1 MKKLIGLFVA
11 AMMLFSVMTA
21 NAKVTYE
28 EKDGKWTCIIT
39 YKNDNMAAVNC
50 IGTMTGNWKVPG
62 EPMVKNAQ
70 GEWEYRFV
78 MERAKE
84 FYKFYDPA
92 LEGDI
97 AYFEDPEMPESVAN
111 PFGSK
116 NGVVRR
122 PKAGGAGAAAAAE
135 AEEEYPKLNFGM
147 WSRNTY
153 NMWFGSNLSQRV
165 KYNDDGTVNT
175 GNIAVKTSEVV
186 ITNEQARDKDGKLI
200 FEADGT
206 TPVFISKRIS
216 KDEPATG
223 LAIEDTNLAHR
234 WEGENGTTK
243 GNATRVWL
251 DKTRLRSS
259 STFKVHGMVFK
270 HMQLDA
276 EINFNFIVETNY
288 SNYWKA
294 KDEHSRVDAQNEIQ
308 RDAASQ
314 YMGLLFGPF
323 AKDGA
328 WGRWVGEYTSTW
340 DSTMAGD
347 NNVIW
352 IDQIVISFPF
362 DDFEAKLGIMGNNGA
377 KSKDP
382 MGMLSGARTGWK
394 EEITSNIEFYIHPKK
409 VKNLN
414 ILVGLAHSWRDMAI
428 EKGGG
433 EVWLGANANPTRFQ
447 YNDHKYMAYLNADYK
462 VGNVAE
468 FGAVVYWTSWSP
480 SALDMFMNGEL
491 TVAPWLRLTPVKGLT
506 IEAEFATNASTIYMN
521 NGLGI
526 EEDDNTYDYLKY
538 RTKKEAW
545 DFFANS
551 AMLANVSYVMP
562 GFFNVGASVK
572 AAGTLFKGTLGAQDG
587 QFSGWDDSSRRV
599 NGITN
604 YSAGVNTYYDN
615 DMGSAILTSVDFSIN
630 PLKNKLLKVGTKE
643 EIVVGKLDSPFMK
656 DDGVYSKVYEETYKK
671 EEGEWVWELETTDG
685 YQANKRQIDF
695 LSSPFIGTQWKNL
708 SANLGVTFSYT
719 NYQDESLVIDH
730 KKDSYESLSYFTF
743 NTVWLDF
750 AYSNISKVLKS
761 VEFLYQMELSYYNGY
776 YGDMSKE
783 TWDVVKMSGLQAS
796 GMYNQ
801 MRATFYFD
809 KDISLGVGFI
819 LRNFYGDQKVNA
831 YNQLGVATLEKLS
844 DDSCAELGVG
854 ANAKEAVE
862 NYWKNRTDYWNVG
875 WALQFKWKLPLENLQ
890 FPTFFVN
897 LGLGWDPF
905 DDDGSTTCNWYTGN
919 DSAGNSSWKKNQKT
933 WTEESSVFTVGLQWD
948 F

>member
-153 NMWFGSNLSQRV
+153 NMWFGSNLSRKV
-165 KYNDDGTVNT
+165 AYKDDGTVKT
-175 GNIAVKTSEVV
+175 EGEVFVLGGNQEKVEGDNLNMAVVD
-186 ITNEQARDKDGKLI
+186 Q
-200 FEADGT
+200 
-206 TPVFISKRIS
+206 
-216 KDEPATG
+216 
-223 LAIEDTNLAHR
+223 NLSHR
-234 WEGENGTTK
+234 WEGENGTTA

-251 DKTRLRSS
+251 DKTRFRSS

-276 EINFNFIVETNY
+276 EINFNFNVETNY
-288 SNYWKA
+288 SSYWKA
-294 KDEHSRVDAQNEIQ
+294 SDKTARVDAMNEIQ

-323 AKDGA
+323 AKNGA
-328 WGRWVGEYTSTW
+328 WGRYVGEYTSTW
-340 DSTMAGD
+340 DSSLNSD

-394 EEITSNIEFYIHPKK
+394 EEIASNIEFYIHPKK
-409 VKNLN
+409 VKGLN
-414 ILVGLAHSWRDMAI
+414 ILVGLAHSWRDMAD

-433 EVWLGANANPTRFQ
+433 EVWLSGATNPGRMLT
-447 YNDHKYMAYLNADYK
+447 NDHKYMAYLNADYK

-468 FGAVVYWTSWSP
+468 FGAVAYWASWSP

-491 TVAPWLRLTPVKGLT
+491 TVAPWVRVTPIKGLT
-506 IEAEFATNASTIYMN
+506 IEAEVATNASTIYMN
-521 NGLGI
+521 DL
-526 EEDDNTYDYLKY
+526 EEDDNVLDYAKY
-538 RTKKEAW
+538 RTKKNEW
-545 DFFANS
+545 DIFANS
-551 AMLANVSYVMP
+551 AVLANVTYVMP
-562 GFFNVGASVK
+562 SFFNVGVSLK
-572 AAGTLFKGTLGAQDG
+572 AAGTMFKGLLGAQDG

-599 NGITN
+599 NGTEN
-604 YSAGVNTYYDN
+604 YTVGANPYYDN
-615 DMGSAILTSVDFSIN
+615 DRGASILTAVDFAIY

-643 EIVVGKLDSPFMK
+643 ELVFGKMDSPLM
-656 DDGVYSKVYEETYKK
+656 EEK
-671 EEGEWVWELETTDG
+671 DG
-685 YQANKRQIDF
+685 YDKDKRQIDF

-719 NYQDESLVIDH
+719 NYQDGTLKIAGE
-730 KKDSYESLSYFTF
+730 KKVDSTNLFTF
-743 NTVWLDF
+743 NTIWADF

-761 VEFLYQMELSYYNGY
+761 VEFLYQMELSYYDAY
-776 YGDMSKE
+776 YGCDKGIYFQN
-783 TWDVVKMSGLQAS
+783 TWDALKNSIQTKS
-796 GMYNQ
+796 MYNQ
-801 MRATFYFD
+801 FRVTMYFD

-819 LRNFYGDQKVNA
+819 LRNFYGDQA
-831 YNQLGVATLEKLS
+831 SGVLNKLS
-844 DDSCAELGVG
+844 VAGIESLNE
-854 ANAKEAVE
+854 KEAKFFAVNE
-862 NYWKNRTDYWNVG
+862 GLGNLTKADLKKAYWNNRTDYWNVG
-875 WALQFKWKLPLENLQ
+875 WALQFKWKLPLEKLQ

-919 DSAGNSSWKKNQKT
+919 DSAGKSSWKKNQKT

>member
-11 AMMLFSVMTA
+11 AMMLFSVMAA

-153 NMWFGSNLSQRV
+153 NMWFGSNLSRKV
-165 KYNDDGTVNT
+165 DYDENGEVMKEGTVK
-175 GNIAVKTSEVV
+175 I
-186 ITNEQARDKDGKLI
+186 KDGL
-200 FEADGT
+200 
-206 TPVFISKRIS
+206 
-216 KDEPATG
+216 DEKVEGDNQNMAVV
-223 LAIEDTNLAHR
+223 DQNLSHR
-234 WEGENGTTK
+234 WEGENGTTA

-251 DKTRLRSS
+251 DKTRFRSS

-276 EINFNFIVETNY
+276 EINFNFIVETDY
-288 SNYWKA
+288 SSYWEQENA
-294 KDEHSRVDAQNEIQ
+294 DARQNEMNSIQ
-308 RDAASQ
+308 RKAASQ

-328 WGRWVGEYTSTW
+328 WGRWSGEYTSTW
-340 DSTMAGD
+340 DSTLSGD

-394 EEITSNIEFYIHPKK
+394 EEIASNIEFYIHPKK
-409 VKNLN
+409 VKGLN
-414 ILVGLAHSWRDMAI
+414 ILVGLAHSWRDMAD

-433 EVWLGANANPTRFQ
+433 EVWLSGATNPGRMLT
-447 YNDHKYMAYLNADYK
+447 NDHKYMAYLNADYK

-468 FGAVVYWTSWSP
+468 FGAVAYWASWSP

-491 TVAPWLRLTPVKGLT
+491 TVAPWVRVTPIKGLT
-506 IEAEFATNASTIYMN
+506 IEAEVATNASTIYMN
-521 NGLGI
+521 NL
-526 EEDDNTYDYLKY
+526 EEDDNVLDYTKY
-538 RTKKEAW
+538 RTKKNEW
-545 DFFANS
+545 DIFANS
-551 AMLANVSYVMP
+551 AVLANVSYVMP
-562 GFFNVGASVK
+562 SFFNVGVSFK
-572 AAGTLFKGTLGAQDG
+572 AAGTMFKGLLGAQDG

-599 NGITN
+599 NGTEN
-604 YSAGVNTYYDN
+604 YTVGANPYYDN
-615 DMGSAILTSVDFSIN
+615 DRGASILTAVDFAIY

-643 EIVVGKLDSPFMK
+643 ELVFGKMDSPLM
-656 DDGVYSKVYEETYKK
+656 EE
-671 EEGEWVWELETTDG
+671 EDG
-685 YQANKRQIDF
+685 YNKDKRQIDF

-719 NYQDESLVIDH
+719 NYQDGTLKVAG
-730 KKDSYESLSYFTF
+730 KKKVDSTNLFTF
-743 NTVWLDF
+743 NTVWADF
-750 AYSNISKVLKS
+750 TYSNISKVLKS
-761 VEFLYQMELSYYNGY
+761 VEFLYQMELSYYDAY
-776 YGDMSKE
+776 YGGDKGIQTE
-783 TWDVVKMSGLQAS
+783 NTWKALKDSINAKS
-796 GMYNQ
+796 MYNQ
-801 MRATFYFD
+801 MRVTMYFD

-819 LRNFYGDQKVNA
+819 LRNFYGNQASGVLNKISEAGLDKLTDNDA
-831 YNQLGVATLEKLS
+831 YSFALNEGLGNLTTKADVKKA
-844 DDSCAELGVG
+844 
-854 ANAKEAVE
+854 
-862 NYWKNRTDYWNVG
+862 YWNNKTDYWNVG
-875 WALQFKWKLPLENLQ
+875 WALQFKWKLPLEKLQ

-919 DSAGNSSWKKNQKT
+919 DSAGQSSVYKNNKD
-933 WTEESSVFTVGLQWD
+933 WNEETSVFTVGLQWD

>member
-153 NMWFGSNLSQRV
+153 NMWFGSNLSRKV
-165 KYNDDGTVNT
+165 AYNSDGTVMTENK
-175 GNIAVKTSEVV
+175 VSP
-186 ITNEQARDKDGKLI
+186 DGKEGGVQI
-200 FEADGT
+200 DGG
-206 TPVFISKRIS
+206 KR
-216 KDEPATG
+216 
-223 LAIEDTNLAHR
+223 EDVVGDNQNMAVVDQNLSHR
-234 WEGENGTTK
+234 WEGENGTTA

-276 EINFNFIVETNY
+276 EVNFNFIVETNY
-288 SNYWKA
+288 SSYWKA
-294 KDEHSRVDAQNEIQ
+294 SDDTARVDAMNNIQ

-328 WGRWVGEYTSTW
+328 WGRYVGEYTSTW
-340 DSTMAGD
+340 DSALYGD
-347 NNVIW
+347 NNTIW

-362 DDFEAKLGIMGNNGA
+362 DDFEAKVGIMGNNGA

-394 EEITSNIEFYIHPKK
+394 EEIASNIEFYIHPKK
-409 VKNLN
+409 VKGLN
-414 ILVGLAHSWRDMAI
+414 ILVGLAHSWRDMAD

-433 EVWLGANANPTRFQ
+433 EVWLSGATNPGRMLT
-447 YNDHKYMAYLNADYK
+447 NDHKYMAYLNADYK

-468 FGAVVYWTSWSP
+468 FGAVAYWASWSP

-491 TVAPWLRLTPVKGLT
+491 TVAPWVRVTPIKGLT
-506 IEAEFATNASTIYMN
+506 IEAEVATNASTIYMN
-521 NGLGI
+521 DL
-526 EEDDNTYDYLKY
+526 EEDDNVLDYAKY
-538 RTKKEAW
+538 RTKKDEW
-545 DFFANS
+545 DIFANS
-551 AMLANVSYVMP
+551 AVLANVTYVMP
-562 GFFNVGASVK
+562 SFFNVGVSFK
-572 AAGTLFKGTLGAQDG
+572 AAGTTFKGLLGAQDG

-599 NGITN
+599 NGTEN
-604 YSAGVNTYYDN
+604 YSVGANPYYDN
-615 DMGSAILTSVDFSIN
+615 DRGASILTAVDFAIY

-643 EIVVGKLDSPFMK
+643 ELVFGKMDSPLMEE
-656 DDGVYSKVYEETYKK
+656 DDGYNK
-671 EEGEWVWELETTDG
+671 D
-685 YQANKRQIDF
+685 KRQIDF

-719 NYQDESLVIDH
+719 NYQDGVVEVDGEIASTNL
-730 KKDSYESLSYFTF
+730 FTF

-761 VEFLYQMELSYYNGY
+761 VEFLYQMEVGYNDAY
-776 YGDMSKE
+776 FANSTAE
-783 TWDVVKMSGLQAS
+783 LWDIVGNSIQANK
-796 GMYNQ
+796 MYNQ
-801 MRATFYFD
+801 FRATMYFD

-819 LRNFYGDQKVNA
+819 LRNFWEHSNSA
-831 YNQLGVATLEKLS
+831 LGALTPAMLEKF
-844 DDSCAELGVG
+844 D
-854 ANAKEAVE
+854 NATTQEFTGRAQKNPEQLKEA
-862 NYWKNRTDYWNVG
+862 YWKGRTDYWNVG
-875 WALQFKWKLPLENLQ
+875 WALQFKWKLPLEALQ

-919 DSAGNSSWKKNQKT
+919 DSAGQSSVYKNNKDY
-933 WTEESSVFTVGLQWD
+933 TEETSVFTVGLQWD

>member
-116 NGVVRR
+116 NGVLRR

-135 AEEEYPKLNFGM
+135 AAEEEYPKLNFGM

-153 NMWFGSNLSQRV
+153 NMWFGSNLSR
-165 KYNDDGTVNT
+165 K
-175 GNIAVKTSEVV
+175 IAY
-186 ITNEQARDKDGKLI
+186 DKDGKVATEGTVKI
-200 FEADGT
+200 DGGL
-206 TPVFISKRIS
+206 
-216 KDEPATG
+216 DEKVEGDNQNMAVV
-223 LAIEDTNLAHR
+223 DQNLSHR

-288 SNYWKA
+288 SSYWKA
-294 KDEHSRVDAQNEIQ
+294 SDDTARVDAMNKIQ
-308 RDAASQ
+308 RNAASQ

-323 AKDGA
+323 AKNGA
-328 WGRWVGEYTSTW
+328 WGRYVGEYTSTW
-340 DSTMAGD
+340 DSALNAD

-362 DDFEAKLGIMGNNGA
+362 DDFEVKMGIMGNNGA

-394 EEITSNIEFYIHPKK
+394 EEIASNIEFYIHPKK

-414 ILVGLAHSWRDMAI
+414 ILVGLAHSWRDMAD

-433 EVWLGANANPTRFQ
+433 EVWLSGATNPSRMIT
-447 YNDHKYMAYLNADYK
+447 NDHKYMAYLNADYK
-462 VGNVAE
+462 IGFAE
-468 FGAVVYWTSWSP
+468 FGAVAYWASWSP

-491 TVAPWLRLTPVKGLT
+491 TVAPWVRLSPIKGLT
-506 IEAEFATNASTIYMN
+506 IEAEVATNASTIYMN
-521 NGLGI
+521 NL
-526 EEDDNTYDYLKY
+526 EEDDNALSYTKY
-538 RTKKEAW
+538 KTKKEEW
-545 DFFANS
+545 DILANS
-551 AMLANVSYVMP
+551 AVLANVTYVMP
-562 GFFNVGASVK
+562 SFFNVGVSMK
-572 AAGTLFKGTLGAQDG
+572 AAGTMFKGLLGAQDG

-599 NGITN
+599 NGIEN
-604 YSAGVNTYYDN
+604 YSVGANPYYDN
-615 DMGSAILTSVDFSIN
+615 DRGASILTAVDFAIY

-643 EIVVGKLDSPFMK
+643 ELVFGKMDSPLMEE
-656 DDGVYSKVYEETYKK
+656 DDGYNK
-671 EEGEWVWELETTDG
+671 D
-685 YQANKRQIDF
+685 KRQIDF

-719 NYQDESLVIDH
+719 NYQDGVMKVDGEIASTNL
-730 KKDSYESLSYFTF
+730 FTF
-743 NTVWLDF
+743 NTVWADF
-750 AYSNISKVLKS
+750 TYSNISKVLKS
-761 VEFLYQMELSYYNGY
+761 VEFMYQMEVGYNDAFYDSCSANLWKIVGN
-776 YGDMSKE
+776 SI
-783 TWDVVKMSGLQAS
+783 QANK
-796 GMYNQ
+796 MYNQ
-801 MRATFYFD
+801 MRATLYFD
-809 KDISLGVGFI
+809 KDISLGIGFI
-819 LRNFYGDQKVNA
+819 LRNFWEHSNA
-831 YNQLGVATLEKLS
+831 GLGQLNPAMLGKFDKATVQEVS
-844 DDSCAELGVG
+844 GMEYTNAEQL
-854 ANAKEAVE
+854 KEA
-862 NYWKNRTDYWNVG
+862 YWKGRTDYWNVG
-875 WALQFKWKLPLENLQ
+875 WALQFKWKLPLEKLQ

-919 DSAGNSSWKKNQKT
+919 DSAGKSSVYKNNADY
-933 WTEESSVFTVGLQWD
+933 TEETSVFTVGLQWD

>member
-11 AMMLFSVMTA
+11 AMMLFSVMAA

-97 AYFEDPEMPESVAN
+97 AYFEDPEMPEFVAN

-116 NGVVRR
+116 NGVVRK

-153 NMWFGSNLSQRV
+153 NMWFGSNLSR
-165 KYNDDGTVNT
+165 KIAYDKD
-175 GNIAVKTSEVV
+175 GNIAKEGTVKIAGGTEEKVEGDNQNMAV
-186 ITNEQARDKDGKLI
+186 
-200 FEADGT
+200 ADQ
-206 TPVFISKRIS
+206 
-216 KDEPATG
+216 
-223 LAIEDTNLAHR
+223 NLSHR
-234 WEGENGTTK
+234 WEGENGTTA

-251 DKTRLRSS
+251 NKTRLRSS
-259 STFKVHGMVFK
+259 STFKVHGMAFK

-288 SNYWKA
+288 SSYWKA
-294 KDEHSRVDAQNEIQ
+294 SDETARSDAMNKIQ

-323 AKDGA
+323 AKNGA
-328 WGRWVGEYTSTW
+328 WGRYVGEYTSTW
-340 DSTMAGD
+340 DSALYGD

-362 DDFEAKLGIMGNNGA
+362 DDFEAKVGILGNNAA

-394 EEITSNIEFYIHPKK
+394 EEIASNIEFYIHPTK

-414 ILVGLAHSWRDMAI
+414 ILVGLAHSWRDMAV

-433 EVWLGANANPTRFQ
+433 EVWLSGGSNPGRMLT
-447 YNDHKYMAYLNADYK
+447 NDHKYMTYLNADYK
-462 VGNVAE
+462 IGVAE
-468 FGAVVYWTSWSP
+468 FGAVAYWASWSP

-491 TVAPWLRLTPVKGLT
+491 TVAPWVRLNPIKGLT
-506 IEAEFATNASTIYMN
+506 IEAELATNASTVYMN
-521 NGLGI
+521 NL
-526 EEDDNTYDYLKY
+526 EDDDNVYDYAKY
-538 RTKKEAW
+538 RSKKNEW
-545 DFFANS
+545 DIFANS
-551 AMLANVSYVMP
+551 AVLANVTYVMP
-562 GFFNVGASVK
+562 SFFNVGVSMK

-599 NGITN
+599 NGVEN
-604 YSAGVNTYYDN
+604 YSVGANPYYDN
-615 DMGSAILTSVDFSIN
+615 DRGASILTAVDFAIY
-630 PLKNKLLKVGTKE
+630 PLKNKLLKIGTKE
-643 EIVVGKLDSPFMK
+643 ELVFGKMDSPLMEE
-656 DDGVYSKVYEETYKK
+656 DDGYDK
-671 EEGEWVWELETTDG
+671 D
-685 YQANKRQIDF
+685 KRQIDF
-695 LSSPFIGTQWKNL
+695 LSSPFVGTQWKNL
-708 SANLGVTFSYT
+708 SANIGVTFSYT
-719 NYQDESLVIDH
+719 NYQDGTLTVN
-730 KKDSYESLSYFTF
+730 KKSKVDSTNLFTF
-743 NTVWLDF
+743 NTVWADF
-750 AYSNISKVLKS
+750 TYSNISKVLKS
-761 VEFLYQMELSYYNGY
+761 IEFLYQMELNYYDAY
-776 YGDMSKE
+776 YGGDNGIYNDN
-783 TWDVVKMSGLQAS
+783 TWNALKDSIQAKS
-796 GMYNQ
+796 MYNQ
-801 MRATFYFD
+801 MRATLYFD
-809 KDISLGVGFI
+809 KDISLGIGFI
-819 LRNFYGDQKVNA
+819 LRNFYGDQSS
-831 YNQLGVATLEKLS
+831 GVLNKLS
-844 DDSCAELGVG
+844 AAGIDNLTDKEVAFFAVNEGLGNLTKKSEL
-854 ANAKEAVE
+854 KEA
-862 NYWKNRTDYWNVG
+862 YWNNRTDYWNVG
-875 WALQFKWKLPLENLQ
+875 WALQFKWKLPLETLQ

-905 DDDGSTTCNWYTGN
+905 DDDGNTTCNWYTGS
-919 DSAGNSSWKKNQKT
+919 DSLGQKSVYKNNKD
-933 WTEESSVFTVGLQWD
+933 WNEETSVFTVGLQWD

>member
-78 MERAKE
+78 MERSKE

-97 AYFEDPEMPESVAN
+97 AYFEDPEMPEFVAN

-122 PKAGGAGAAAAAE
+122 PKAGGAGAAAAEE
-135 AEEEYPKLNFGM
+135 AEDEYPKLNFGM

-153 NMWFGSNLSQRV
+153 NMWFGSNLSRKV
-165 KYNDDGTVNT
+165 TYDGD
-175 GNIAVKTSEVV
+175 GKIAKESEVQIAGGSYEKV
-186 ITNEQARDKDGKLI
+186 EGDNQNMAVVDQ
-200 FEADGT
+200 
-206 TPVFISKRIS
+206 
-216 KDEPATG
+216 
-223 LAIEDTNLAHR
+223 NLSHR
-234 WEGENGTTK
+234 WEGENGTTA

-251 DKTRLRSS
+251 NKTRLRSS

-288 SNYWKA
+288 SSYWKA
-294 KDEHSRVDAQNEIQ
+294 SDEQARTDAMNKIQ

-323 AKDGA
+323 SKNGA
-328 WGRWVGEYTSTW
+328 WGRYVGEYTSSW
-340 DSTMAGD
+340 DSALYAD

-362 DDFEAKLGIMGNNGA
+362 DDFEAKLGVMGNNGA

-394 EEITSNIEFYIHPKK
+394 EEIASNIEFYIHPTK

-433 EVWLGANANPTRFQ
+433 EVWLSGTANPGRMLT
-447 YNDHKYMAYLNADYK
+447 NDHKYMTYLNADYK
-462 VGNVAE
+462 IGPVE
-468 FGAVVYWTSWSP
+468 FGAVAYWASWSP

-491 TVAPWLRLTPVKGLT
+491 TAAPWLRLNPIKGLT
-506 IEAEFATNASTIYMN
+506 IEAEVATNASTVFMN
-521 NGLGI
+521 NI
-526 EEDDNTYDYLKY
+526 DEDDNVYDYQKY
-538 RTKKEAW
+538 RSKKNEW
-545 DFFANS
+545 DIFANS
-551 AMLANVSYVMP
+551 AVLASVSYVMP
-562 GFFNVGASVK
+562 SFFNVGASFK
-572 AAGTLFKGTLGAQDG
+572 AAGTLFKGTLGTQDG

-599 NGITN
+599 NGIEN
-604 YSAGVNTYYDN
+604 YSVGANPYYDN
-615 DMGSAILTSVDFSIN
+615 DRGASMLTTVDFTIY

-643 EIVVGKLDSPFMK
+643 ELVFGKMDSPLMEE
-656 DDGVYSKVYEETYKK
+656 DDGYDK
-671 EEGEWVWELETTDG
+671 D
-685 YQANKRQIDF
+685 KRQIDF
-695 LSSPFIGTQWKNL
+695 LSSPFIGTQWKNI

-719 NYQDESLVIDH
+719 NYQDGTV
-730 KKDSYESLSYFTF
+730 KVKDEIVSTNLFTF

-750 AYSNISKVLKS
+750 TYSNISKVLKS
-761 VEFLYQMELSYYNGY
+761 VEFLYQMEIGYKDAYYANSSEELWKIMGN
-776 YGDMSKE
+776 
-783 TWDVVKMSGLQAS
+783 TIQADK
-796 GMYNQ
+796 MYNQ
-801 MRATFYFD
+801 MRATLYFD
-809 KDISLGVGFI
+809 KDISLGIGFI
-819 LRNFYGDQKVNA
+819 LRNFWEHSSKTLGALNSTMLDKFDNA
-831 YNQLGVATLEKLS
+831 TAQELSGRTYKNPEQL
-844 DDSCAELGVG
+844 
-854 ANAKEAVE
+854 KEA
-862 NYWKNRTDYWNVG
+862 YWKGRTDYWNVG
-875 WALQFKWKLPLENLQ
+875 WALQFKWKLPLEALQ

-905 DDDGSTTCNWYTGN
+905 DDDGSTTCNWYTDK
-919 DSAGNSSWKKNQKT
+919 DSMGQESVYKNNKDYTQ
-933 WTEESSVFTVGLQWD
+933 EQSVFTVGLQWD

>member
-116 NGVVRR
+116 NGVLRR

-135 AEEEYPKLNFGM
+135 AAEEEYPKLNFGM

-175 GNIAVKTSEVV
+175 GKLPVTTA
-186 ITNEQARDKDGKLI
+186 DKDVNGK
-200 FEADGT
+200 F
-206 TPVFISKRIS
+206 IS

-223 LAIEDTNLAHR
+223 LAIEDTNLSHR
-234 WEGENGTTK
+234 WKGENGTTA

-288 SNYWKA
+288 SSYWKA
-294 KDEHSRVDAQNEIQ
+294 SDDTARVDAMNDIQ
-308 RDAASQ
+308 RNAASQ

-323 AKDGA
+323 AKNGA
-328 WGRWVGEYTSTW
+328 WGRYVGEYTSTW
-340 DSTMAGD
+340 DSALNAD

-352 IDQIVISFPF
+352 LDQIVISFPF
-362 DDFEAKLGIMGNNGA
+362 DDFEAKVGIMGNNGA

-394 EEITSNIEFYIHPKK
+394 EEIASNIEFYIHPKK
-409 VKNLN
+409 VKGLN
-414 ILVGLAHSWRDMAI
+414 ILVGLAHSWRDMAD

-433 EVWLGANANPTRFQ
+433 EVWLSGATNPGRMLT
-447 YNDHKYMAYLNADYK
+447 NDHKYMAYLNADYK

-468 FGAVVYWTSWSP
+468 FGAVAYWASWSP

-491 TVAPWLRLTPVKGLT
+491 TVAPWVRVTPIKGLT
-506 IEAEFATNASTIYMN
+506 IEAEVATNASTIYMN
-521 NGLGI
+521 NI
-526 EEDDNTYDYLKY
+526 KEDDNVLDYAKY
-538 RTKKEAW
+538 RTKKNEW
-545 DFFANS
+545 DIFANS
-551 AMLANVSYVMP
+551 AVLANVTYVMP
-562 GFFNVGASVK
+562 SFFNVGVSFK
-572 AAGTLFKGTLGAQDG
+572 AAGTMFKGLLGAQDG

-599 NGITN
+599 NGTEN
-604 YSAGVNTYYDN
+604 YTVGANPYYDN
-615 DMGSAILTSVDFSIN
+615 DRGASILTAVDFAIY

-643 EIVVGKLDSPFMK
+643 EIVVGKMDSPLM
-656 DDGVYSKVYEETYKK
+656 EEDY
-671 EEGEWVWELETTDG
+671 G
-685 YQANKRQIDF
+685 YDPNKRQIDF

-719 NYQDESLVIDH
+719 NYQDGTLGIADKEGYLTKRIE
-730 KKDSYESLSYFTF
+730 DSTNLFTF
-743 NTVWLDF
+743 NTIWADF
-750 AYSNISKVLKS
+750 TYSNISKVLKS
-761 VEFLYQMELSYYNGY
+761 VEFLYQMEVSYYEGFYSNVGY
-776 YGDMSKE
+776 ES
-783 TWDVVKMSGLQAS
+783 TWDVLKNSIQAKS
-796 GMYNQ
+796 MYNQ
-801 MRATFYFD
+801 MRATLYFD

-819 LRNFYGDQKVNA
+819 LRNFYGDQNNGNVLNKLNEGIINKAGINDITAIANLANDKEILTKADLKKA
-831 YNQLGVATLEKLS
+831 YWA
-844 DDSCAELGVG
+844 
-854 ANAKEAVE
+854 
-862 NYWKNRTDYWNVG
+862 NRTDYWNVG
-875 WALQFKWKLPLENLQ
+875 WALQFKWKLPLEKLQ

-919 DSAGNSSWKKNQKT
+919 DSAGQSSVYKNNKD
-933 WTEESSVFTVGLQWD
+933 WNEETSVFTVGLQWD

>member
-11 AMMLFSVMTA
+11 AMMLFSVMAA

-165 KYNDDGTVNT
+165 KYNKDGTVNT
-175 GNIAVKTSEVV
+175 GTVPVKTGELDEEKKVV
-186 ITNEQARDKDGKLI
+186 LQ
-200 FEADGT
+200 
-206 TPVFISKRIS
+206 
-216 KDEPATG
+216 DEPATG
-223 LAIEDTNLAHR
+223 LTIEDTNLSHR
-234 WEGENGTTK
+234 WEGENGTTA

-276 EINFNFIVETNY
+276 EINFNFNVETNY
-288 SNYWKA
+288 SSYWKA
-294 KDEHSRVDAQNEIQ
+294 SDATARVDAMNEIQ

-323 AKDGA
+323 AKNGA
-328 WGRWVGEYTSTW
+328 WGRYVGEYTSTW
-340 DSTMAGD
+340 DSSLNSD

-394 EEITSNIEFYIHPKK
+394 EEIASNIEFYIHPKK
-409 VKNLN
+409 VKGLN
-414 ILVGLAHSWRDMAI
+414 ILVGLAHSWRDMAD

-433 EVWLGANANPTRFQ
+433 EVWLSGATNPGRMLT
-447 YNDHKYMAYLNADYK
+447 NDHKYMAYLNADYK

-468 FGAVVYWTSWSP
+468 FGAVAYWASWSP

-491 TVAPWLRLTPVKGLT
+491 TVAPWVRVTPIKGLT
-506 IEAEFATNASTIYMN
+506 IEAEVATNASTIYMN
-521 NGLGI
+521 DI
-526 EEDDNTYDYLKY
+526 KEDDNVLDYAKY
-538 RTKKEAW
+538 RTKKDEW
-545 DFFANS
+545 DIFANS
-551 AMLANVSYVMP
+551 AVLANVTYVMP
-562 GFFNVGASVK
+562 SFFNVGVSMK
-572 AAGTLFKGTLGAQDG
+572 AAGTMFKGLLGAQDG

-599 NGITN
+599 NGTEN
-604 YSAGVNTYYDN
+604 YTVGANPYYDN
-615 DMGSAILTSVDFSIN
+615 DRGASILTAVDFAIY

-643 EIVVGKLDSPFMK
+643 EIVVGKMDSPLMK
-656 DDGVYSKVYEETYKK
+656 DEEEYDG
-671 EEGEWVWELETTDG
+671 D
-685 YQANKRQIDF
+685 KRQIDF

-719 NYQDESLVIDH
+719 NYQDGTLSVN
-730 KKDSYESLSYFTF
+730 KKNKVDSTNLFTF
-743 NTVWLDF
+743 NTIWADF
-750 AYSNISKVLKS
+750 TYSNISKVLKS
-761 VEFLYQMELSYYNGY
+761 VEFLYQMELSYYDAY
-776 YGDMSKE
+776 YGCEKGIHTE
-783 TWDVVKMSGLQAS
+783 NTWKALKDSINAKS
-796 GMYNQ
+796 MYNQ
-801 MRATFYFD
+801 MRVTMYFD

-819 LRNFYGDQKVNA
+819 LRNFYGDQA
-831 YNQLGVATLEKLS
+831 SGVLNKLS
-844 DDSCAELGVG
+844 EASLNKLTDQEATFFATNEGLG
-854 ANAKEAVE
+854 NLTTKTDLKKL
-862 NYWKNRTDYWNVG
+862 YWNNKTDYWNVG
-875 WALQFKWKLPLENLQ
+875 WAL
-890 FPTFFVN
+890 
-897 LGLGWDPF
+897 
-905 DDDGSTTCNWYTGN
+905 
-919 DSAGNSSWKKNQKT
+919 
-933 WTEESSVFTVGLQWD
+933 
-948 F
+948 

>member
-153 NMWFGSNLSQRV
+153 NMWFGSNLSQKV
-165 KYNDDGTVNT
+165 QYNSDGTINT
-175 GNIAVKTSEVV
+175 GKETL
-186 ITNEQARDKDGKLI
+186 T
-200 FEADGT
+200 ADGNK
-206 TPVFISKRIS
+206 PVES
-216 KDEPATG
+216 DATG
-223 LAIEDTNLAHR
+223 LAVADVNLTHR

-251 DKTRLRSS
+251 DRTRLRSS

-270 HMQLDA
+270 HMQLDT
-276 EINFNFIVETNY
+276 EINFNFIVETDY
-288 SNYWKA
+288 SSYWEQENA
-294 KDEHSRVDAQNEIQ
+294 GARQNEMNSIQ
-308 RDAASQ
+308 RKAASQ

-328 WGRWVGEYTSTW
+328 WGRWSGEYTSTW
-340 DSTMAGD
+340 DSTLSGD

-362 DDFEAKLGIMGNNGA
+362 DDFEAKVGILGNNAA

-394 EEITSNIEFYIHPKK
+394 EEIASNIEFYIHPKK

-414 ILVGLAHSWRDMAI
+414 IFAGLAHSWRDMAI

-433 EVWLGANANPTRFQ
+433 EVWLPATGNPTRFE

-462 VGNVAE
+462 VGFVD
-468 FGAVVYWTSWSP
+468 FGAVAYWTSWSP

-491 TVAPWLRLTPVKGLT
+491 TVAPWLRVSPIKGLT

-538 RTKKEAW
+538 RTKKNAW

-551 AMLANVSYVMP
+551 AMLASVTYVMP
-562 GFFNVGASVK
+562 SFFNVGASMK

-599 NGITN
+599 NGTEN
-604 YSAGVNTYYDN
+604 YTVGANPYYDN
-615 DMGSAILTSVDFSIN
+615 DRGASILTAVDFAIY

-643 EIVVGKLDSPFMK
+643 ELVFGKMDSPLMK
-656 DDGVYSKVYEETYKK
+656 DEKEYDG
-671 EEGEWVWELETTDG
+671 D
-685 YQANKRQIDF
+685 KRQIDF

-719 NYQDESLVIDH
+719 NYQDGTLSVN
-730 KKDSYESLSYFTF
+730 KKNKVDSTNLFTF
-743 NTVWLDF
+743 NTIWADF
-750 AYSNISKVLKS
+750 TYSNISKVLKS
-761 VEFLYQMELSYYNGY
+761 VEFLYQMELSYYDAY
-776 YGDMSKE
+776 YGCEKGIHTE
-783 TWDVVKMSGLQAS
+783 NTWKALKDSINAKS
-796 GMYNQ
+796 MYNQ
-801 MRATFYFD
+801 MRVTMYFD

-819 LRNFYGDQKVNA
+819 LRNFYGDQA
-831 YNQLGVATLEKLS
+831 SGVLNKLS
-844 DDSCAELGVG
+844 EASLNKLTDQEATFFAANEGLG
-854 ANAKEAVE
+854 NLTTKTDLKKL
-862 NYWKNRTDYWNVG
+862 YWNNLTDYWNVG
-875 WALQFKWKLPLENLQ
+875 WALQFKWKLPLEKLQ

-905 DDDGSTTCNWYTGN
+905 DDDGSTTCNWYTGS
-919 DSAGNSSWKKNQKT
+919 DSAGSDSWNKNNTDWNK
-933 WTEESSVFTVGLQWD
+933 EASVFTVGLQWD

>member
-175 GNIAVKTSEVV
+175 GNIGVITNKVV
-186 ITNEQARDKDGKLI
+186 ITNEQARDKDGNLI
-200 FEADGT
+200 FEDDGT
-206 TPVFISKRIS
+206 TPVFISKRIYE
-216 KDEPATG
+216 DEPATG
-223 LAIEDTNLAHR
+223 LAIEDTNLSHR

-251 DKTRLRSS
+251 DKTRFRSS

-276 EINFNFIVETNY
+276 EINFNFNVETNY
-288 SNYWKA
+288 SSYWKA
-294 KDEHSRVDAQNEIQ
+294 SDKTARVDAMNEIQ

-323 AKDGA
+323 AKNGA
-328 WGRWVGEYTSTW
+328 WGRYVGEYTSTW
-340 DSTMAGD
+340 DSSLNSD

-394 EEITSNIEFYIHPKK
+394 EEIASNIEFYIHPKK
-409 VKNLN
+409 VKGLN
-414 ILVGLAHSWRDMAI
+414 ILVGLAHSWRDMAD

-433 EVWLGANANPTRFQ
+433 EVWLSGATNPGRMLT
-447 YNDHKYMAYLNADYK
+447 NDHKYMAYLNADYK

-468 FGAVVYWTSWSP
+468 FGAVAYWASWSP

-491 TVAPWLRLTPVKGLT
+491 TVAPWVRVTPIKGLT
-506 IEAEFATNASTIYMN
+506 IEAEVATNASTIYMN
-521 NGLGI
+521 DL
-526 EEDDNTYDYLKY
+526 EEDDNVLDYAKY
-538 RTKKEAW
+538 RTKKNEW
-545 DFFANS
+545 DIFANS
-551 AMLANVSYVMP
+551 AVLANVTYVMP
-562 GFFNVGASVK
+562 SFFNVGVSLK
-572 AAGTLFKGTLGAQDG
+572 AAGTMFKGLLGAQDG

-599 NGITN
+599 NGTEN
-604 YSAGVNTYYDN
+604 YTVGANPYYDN
-615 DMGSAILTSVDFSIN
+615 DRGASILTAVDFAIY

-643 EIVVGKLDSPFMK
+643 EIVVGKLDSPLMK
-656 DDGVYSKVYEETYKK
+656 DDGVYSKVYD
-671 EEGEWVWELETTDG
+671 GEYLVTDG

-719 NYQDESLVIDH
+719 NYQDESLVIDYQEN
-730 KKDSYESLSYFTF
+730 SYESLSYFTF
-743 NTVWLDF
+743 NTIWLDF

-761 VEFLYQMELSYYNGY
+761 VEFLYQMELSYYDGY
-776 YGDMSKE
+776 YSDMTKAA
-783 TWDVVKMSGLQAS
+783 WDVVKMSGLQAS

-819 LRNFYGDQKVNA
+819 LRNFYGNQEKNA
-831 YNQLGVATLEKLS
+831 YNQLGATTLGKLS
-844 DDSCAELGVG
+844 DESCAELGVG
-854 ANAKEAVE
+854 TSTKEAVE
-862 NYWKNRTDYWNVG
+862 NYWENKTDYWNVG
-875 WALQFKWKLPLENLQ
+875 WALQFKWKLPLEKLQ

-919 DSAGNSSWKKNQKT
+919 DSAGKSSWKKNQKT

>member
-116 NGVVRR
+116 NGVLRR

-135 AEEEYPKLNFGM
+135 AAEEEYPKLNFGM

-153 NMWFGSNLSQRV
+153 NMWFGSNLSRKV
-165 KYNDDGTVNT
+165 AYNNDGTIRTENKVYLTKDKN
-175 GNIAVKTSEVV
+175 GKEIEAGGVQIDGGLREDVVGDNQNMAVVD
-186 ITNEQARDKDGKLI
+186 Q
-200 FEADGT
+200 
-206 TPVFISKRIS
+206 
-216 KDEPATG
+216 
-223 LAIEDTNLAHR
+223 NLSHR

-276 EINFNFIVETNY
+276 EINFNFIVETHY
-288 SNYWKA
+288 SSYWKA
-294 KDEHSRVDAQNEIQ
+294 SDDTARVDAMNDIQ
-308 RDAASQ
+308 RNAASQ

-328 WGRWVGEYTSTW
+328 WGRYVGEYTSTW
-340 DSTMAGD
+340 DSALYAD
-347 NNVIW
+347 NNTIW

-394 EEITSNIEFYIHPKK
+394 EEIASNIEFYIHPKK

-414 ILVGLAHSWRDMAI
+414 ILVGLAHSWRDMAD

-433 EVWLGANANPTRFQ
+433 EVWLSGATNPSRMLT
-447 YNDHKYMAYLNADYK
+447 NDHKYMAYLNADYK
-462 VGNVAE
+462 IGFAE
-468 FGAVVYWTSWSP
+468 FGAVAYWASWSP

-491 TVAPWLRLTPVKGLT
+491 TVAPWVRLSPIKGLT
-506 IEAEFATNASTIYMN
+506 IEAEVATNASTIYMN
-521 NGLGI
+521 NLK
-526 EEDDNTYDYLKY
+526 EDDNALSYTKY
-538 RTKKEAW
+538 RTKKDEW
-545 DFFANS
+545 DILANS
-551 AMLANVSYVMP
+551 AVLANVTYVMP
-562 GFFNVGASVK
+562 SFFNVGVSMK
-572 AAGTLFKGTLGAQDG
+572 AAGTMFKGLLGAQDG

-599 NGITN
+599 NGTEN
-604 YSAGVNTYYDN
+604 YSVAANPYYDN
-615 DMGSAILTSVDFSIN
+615 DRGASILTAIDFAIY
-630 PLKNKLLKVGTKE
+630 PMKNKLLKVGTKE
-643 EIVVGKLDSPFMK
+643 ELVFGKMDSPLMEE
-656 DDGVYSKVYEETYKK
+656 DDGYTK
-671 EEGEWVWELETTDG
+671 D
-685 YQANKRQIDF
+685 KRQIDF
-695 LSSPFIGTQWKNL
+695 LSSPFVGTQWKNL
-708 SANLGVTFSYT
+708 SANLGVTFSLT
-719 NYQDESLVIDH
+719 NYDNGLAKLDDGTRYSTTF
-730 KKDSYESLSYFTF
+730 FTF
-743 NTVWLDF
+743 NTVWADF
-750 AYSNISKVLKS
+750 TYSNISKVLKS
-761 VEFLYQMELSYYNGY
+761 VEFMYQMEVGYNDGI
-776 YGDMSKE
+776 YGGQYSKE
-783 TWDVVKMSGLQAS
+783 IWDIVGNNIQANK
-796 GMYNQ
+796 MYNQ
-801 MRATFYFD
+801 MRATLYFD
-809 KDISLGVGFI
+809 KDISLGIGFI
-819 LRNFYGDQKVNA
+819 LRNFWEHSN
-831 YNQLGVATLEKLS
+831 ATLGALNPAMLEKF
-844 DDSCAELGVG
+844 DDKKTVQAFGKLANDATIKNAEQLK
-854 ANAKEAVE
+854 AA
-862 NYWKNRTDYWNVG
+862 YWKGRTDYWNVG
-875 WALQFKWKLPLENLQ
+875 WAMQFKWKLPLEALQ

-919 DSAGNSSWKKNQKT
+919 DSAGKSSVYKNNKDY
-933 WTEESSVFTVGLQWD
+933 TEETSVFTVGLQWD

>member
-153 NMWFGSNLSQRV
+153 NMWFGSNLSRKV
-165 KYNDDGTVNT
+165 DYDENGEVMKEGTVK
-175 GNIAVKTSEVV
+175 I
-186 ITNEQARDKDGKLI
+186 KDGL
-200 FEADGT
+200 
-206 TPVFISKRIS
+206 
-216 KDEPATG
+216 DEKVEGDNQNMAVV
-223 LAIEDTNLAHR
+223 DQNLSHR
-234 WEGENGTTK
+234 WEGENGTTA

-251 DKTRLRSS
+251 DKTRFRSS

-276 EINFNFIVETNY
+276 EINFNFNVETNY
-288 SNYWKA
+288 SSYWKA
-294 KDEHSRVDAQNEIQ
+294 SDDTARVDAMNNIQ

-323 AKDGA
+323 AKNGA
-328 WGRWVGEYTSTW
+328 WGRYVGEYTSTW
-340 DSTMAGD
+340 DSSLNSD

-394 EEITSNIEFYIHPKK
+394 EEIASNIEFYIHPKK
-409 VKNLN
+409 VKGLN
-414 ILVGLAHSWRDMAI
+414 ILVGLAHSWRDMAD

-433 EVWLGANANPTRFQ
+433 EVWLSGATNPGRMLT
-447 YNDHKYMAYLNADYK
+447 NDHKYMAYLNADYK

-468 FGAVVYWTSWSP
+468 FGAVAYWASWSP

-491 TVAPWLRLTPVKGLT
+491 TVAPWVRVTPIKGLT
-506 IEAEFATNASTIYMN
+506 IEAEVATNASTIYMN
-521 NGLGI
+521 NL
-526 EEDDNTYDYLKY
+526 EEDDNVLDYTKY
-538 RTKKEAW
+538 RTKKNEW
-545 DFFANS
+545 DIFANS
-551 AMLANVSYVMP
+551 AVLANVTYVMP
-562 GFFNVGASVK
+562 SFFNVGVSFK
-572 AAGTLFKGTLGAQDG
+572 AAGTTFKGLLGAQDG

-599 NGITN
+599 NGTEN
-604 YSAGVNTYYDN
+604 YTVGANPYYDN
-615 DMGSAILTSVDFSIN
+615 DRGASILTAVDFAIY

-643 EIVVGKLDSPFMK
+643 ELVFGKMDSPLM
-656 DDGVYSKVYEETYKK
+656 EE
-671 EEGEWVWELETTDG
+671 EDG
-685 YQANKRQIDF
+685 YNKDKRQIDF

-719 NYQDESLVIDH
+719 NYQDGTLKVAG
-730 KKDSYESLSYFTF
+730 KKKVDSTNLFTF
-743 NTVWLDF
+743 NTVWADF
-750 AYSNISKVLKS
+750 TYSNISKVLKS
-761 VEFLYQMELSYYNGY
+761 VEFLYQMELSYYDAY
-776 YGDMSKE
+776 YGGDKGIQTE
-783 TWDVVKMSGLQAS
+783 NTWKALKDSINAKS
-796 GMYNQ
+796 MYNQ
-801 MRATFYFD
+801 MRVTMYFD

-819 LRNFYGDQKVNA
+819 LRNFYGNQASGVLNKISEAGLDKLTDNDA
-831 YNQLGVATLEKLS
+831 YSFALNEGLGNLTTKADVKKA
-844 DDSCAELGVG
+844 
-854 ANAKEAVE
+854 
-862 NYWKNRTDYWNVG
+862 YWNNKTDYWNVG
-875 WALQFKWKLPLENLQ
+875 WALQFKWKLPLEKLQ

-919 DSAGNSSWKKNQKT
+919 DSAGQSSVYKNNKD
-933 WTEESSVFTVGLQWD
+933 WNEETSVFTVGLQWD

>member
-11 AMMLFSVMTA
+11 AMMLFSVMAA

-28 EKDGKWTCIIT
+28 EKDGQWVCVIT
-39 YKNDNMAAVNC
+39 YKNDNMSAVNC

-84 FYKFYDPA
+84 FYKFYDPS

-97 AYFEDPEMPESVAN
+97 AYFEDPEMPESIAN

-116 NGVVRR
+116 NGVLRR
-122 PKAGGAGAAAAAE
+122 PKAGGAGAAAAEE
-135 AEEEYPKLNFGM
+135 AEDEYPKLNFGM

-153 NMWFGSNLSQRV
+153 NMWFGSNLSRKV
-165 KYNDDGTVNT
+165 AYDENGKIAKESSVLVSGGDPEKVDGDNQ
-175 GNIAVKTSEVV
+175 NMAVVD
-186 ITNEQARDKDGKLI
+186 Q
-200 FEADGT
+200 
-206 TPVFISKRIS
+206 
-216 KDEPATG
+216 
-223 LAIEDTNLAHR
+223 NLSHR
-234 WEGENGTTK
+234 WEGENGTTA

-276 EINFNFIVETNY
+276 EVNFNFIVETNY
-288 SNYWKA
+288 SSYWKA
-294 KDEHSRVDAQNEIQ
+294 SDADGRVDALNKIQ

-323 AKDGA
+323 SKNGA
-328 WGRWVGEYTSTW
+328 WGRYVGEYTSTW
-340 DSTMAGD
+340 DSALYAD

-352 IDQIVISFPF
+352 LDQIVISFPF
-362 DDFEAKLGIMGNNGA
+362 DDFEAKLGILGNNAA

-394 EEITSNIEFYIHPKK
+394 EEIASNIEFYIHPTK

-414 ILVGLAHSWRDMAI
+414 ILVGLAHSWRDMAV

-433 EVWLGANANPTRFQ
+433 EVWLSASSNPGRMY
-447 YNDHKYMAYLNADYK
+447 YNDHKYMTYLNADYK
-462 VGNVAE
+462 AGPAE
-468 FGAVVYWTSWSP
+468 FGAVAYWTSWSP

-491 TVAPWLRLTPVKGLT
+491 TVAPWLRLNPIKGLT
-506 IEAEFATNASTIYMN
+506 IEAELATNASTIYMN
-521 NGLGI
+521 NI
-526 EEDDNTYDYLKY
+526 AEDDNTYDYKTY
-538 RTKKEAW
+538 RSKKEDW
-545 DFFANS
+545 DIFANS
-551 AMLANVSYVMP
+551 AVLANVSYVMS
-562 GFFNVGASVK
+562 GFFNVGVSFK

-599 NGITN
+599 NGIEN
-604 YSAGVNTYYDN
+604 YSVGANPYYDN
-615 DMGSAILTSVDFSIN
+615 DRGASMLTSVDFAIY

-643 EIVVGKLDSPFMK
+643 ELVFGKMDSPLMDK
-656 DDGVYSKVYEETYKK
+656 DDGYDK
-671 EEGEWVWELETTDG
+671 D
-685 YQANKRQIDF
+685 KRQIDF

-708 SANLGVTFSYT
+708 SANVGVTFSYT
-719 NYQDESLVIDH
+719 NYQDGSLKINDKVM
-730 KKDSYESLSYFTF
+730 STNLFTF

-750 AYSNISKVLKS
+750 SYSNISKVLKS
-761 VEFLYQMELSYYNGY
+761 IEFLYQMEIGYNDGY
-776 YGDMSKE
+776 YTTSSEDLWKIMGN
-783 TWDVVKMSGLQAS
+783 TIQANKMH
-796 GMYNQ
+796 NQ
-801 MRATFYFD
+801 MRATLYFD
-809 KDISLGVGFI
+809 KDISLGIGFI
-819 LRNFYGDQKVNA
+819 LRNFWEHSNPE
-831 YNQLGVATLEKLS
+831 LGALNPALLEKFDRITAYEYGKIADRA
-844 DDSCAELGVG
+844 DDVKNAEQLKK
-854 ANAKEAVE
+854 A
-862 NYWKNRTDYWNVG
+862 YWEGRTDYWNVG
-875 WALQFKWKLPLENLQ
+875 WALQFKWKLPLEALQ

-919 DSAGNSSWKKNQKT
+919 DSAGNDSVYKNNKD
-933 WTEESSVFTVGLQWD
+933 WTQETSVFTVGLQWD

>member
-116 NGVVRR
+116 NGVLRR

-135 AEEEYPKLNFGM
+135 AAEEEYPKLNFGM

-153 NMWFGSNLSQRV
+153 NMWFGSNLSRKV
-165 KYNDDGTVNT
+165 AYNGDGTVKTEDSVFVVGGKPEKVEGDNQ
-175 GNIAVKTSEVV
+175 NMAVVD
-186 ITNEQARDKDGKLI
+186 Q
-200 FEADGT
+200 
-206 TPVFISKRIS
+206 
-216 KDEPATG
+216 
-223 LAIEDTNLAHR
+223 NLSHR
-234 WEGENGTTK
+234 WKGENGTTK

-276 EINFNFIVETNY
+276 EINFNFVVETNY
-288 SNYWKA
+288 SSYWKA
-294 KDEHSRVDAQNEIQ
+294 SDDTARVDAMNKIQ
-308 RDAASQ
+308 RNAASQ

-323 AKDGA
+323 AKNGA
-328 WGRWVGEYTSTW
+328 WGRYVGEYTSTW
-340 DSTMAGD
+340 DSALNAD

-352 IDQIVISFPF
+352 LDQIVISFPF

-394 EEITSNIEFYIHPKK
+394 EEIASNIEFYIHPKK

-414 ILVGLAHSWRDMAI
+414 ILVGLAHSWRDMAD

-433 EVWLGANANPTRFQ
+433 EVWLSGATNPSRMIT
-447 YNDHKYMAYLNADYK
+447 NDHKYMAYLNADYK
-462 VGNVAE
+462 IGFAE
-468 FGAVVYWTSWSP
+468 FGAVAYWASWSP

-491 TVAPWLRLTPVKGLT
+491 TVAPWVRLSPIKGLT
-506 IEAEFATNASTIYMN
+506 IEAEVATNASTIYMN
-521 NGLGI
+521 NLK
-526 EEDDNTYDYLKY
+526 EDDNALSYTKY
-538 RTKKEAW
+538 RTKKDEW
-545 DFFANS
+545 DILANS
-551 AMLANVSYVMP
+551 AVLANVTYVMP
-562 GFFNVGASVK
+562 SFFNVGVSMK
-572 AAGTLFKGTLGAQDG
+572 AAGTMFKGLLGAQDG

-599 NGITN
+599 NGTEN
-604 YSAGVNTYYDN
+604 YSVGANPYYDN
-615 DMGSAILTSVDFSIN
+615 DRGASILTAVDFAIY

-643 EIVVGKLDSPFMK
+643 ELVFGKMDSPLM
-656 DDGVYSKVYEETYKK
+656 EEK
-671 EEGEWVWELETTDG
+671 DG
-685 YQANKRQIDF
+685 YDKDKRQVDF

-719 NYQDESLVIDH
+719 NYQDGTLGIV
-730 KKDSYESLSYFTF
+730 DSEGYVTKRIEDSTNLFTF
-743 NTVWLDF
+743 NTIWADF
-750 AYSNISKVLKS
+750 TYSNISKVLKS
-761 VEFLYQMELSYYNGY
+761 VEFMYQMEVNYYEGFYSGVNY
-776 YGDMSKE
+776 KS
-783 TWDVVKMSGLQAS
+783 TWDILKNSIQAKS
-796 GMYNQ
+796 MYNQ
-801 MRATFYFD
+801 MRATLYFD

-819 LRNFYGDQKVNA
+819 LRNFYGDQNNGNVLNKLNEGIINKAGINDITAIANLANDKEIVNKTDLKKA
-831 YNQLGVATLEKLS
+831 YWA
-844 DDSCAELGVG
+844 
-854 ANAKEAVE
+854 
-862 NYWKNRTDYWNVG
+862 NRTDYWNVG
-875 WALQFKWKLPLENLQ
+875 WALQFKWKLPLEKLQ

-919 DSAGNSSWKKNQKT
+919 DSAGKSSVYKNNADY
-933 WTEESSVFTVGLQWD
+933 TEETSVFTVGLQWD

>member
-153 NMWFGSNLSQRV
+153 NMWFGSNLSRKV
-165 KYNDDGTVNT
+165 AYNADGTVMTENK
-175 GNIAVKTSEVV
+175 VSP
-186 ITNEQARDKDGKLI
+186 DGKEGGVQI
-200 FEADGT
+200 DGG
-206 TPVFISKRIS
+206 KR
-216 KDEPATG
+216 
-223 LAIEDTNLAHR
+223 EDVVGDNQNMAVVDQNLSHR
-234 WEGENGTTK
+234 WEGENGTTA

-276 EINFNFIVETNY
+276 EVNFNFIVETNY
-288 SNYWKA
+288 SSYWKA
-294 KDEHSRVDAQNEIQ
+294 SDDTARVDAMNNIQ

-328 WGRWVGEYTSTW
+328 WGRYVGEYTSTW
-340 DSTMAGD
+340 DSALYGD
-347 NNVIW
+347 NNTIW

-362 DDFEAKLGIMGNNGA
+362 DDFEAKVGIMGNNGA

-394 EEITSNIEFYIHPKK
+394 EEIASNIEFYIHPKK
-409 VKNLN
+409 VKGLN
-414 ILVGLAHSWRDMAI
+414 ILVGLAHSWRDMAD

-433 EVWLGANANPTRFQ
+433 EVWLSGATNPGRMLT
-447 YNDHKYMAYLNADYK
+447 NDHKYMAYLNADYK

-468 FGAVVYWTSWSP
+468 FGAVAYWASWSP

-491 TVAPWLRLTPVKGLT
+491 TVAPWVRVTPIKGLT
-506 IEAEFATNASTIYMN
+506 IEAEVATNASTIYMN
-521 NGLGI
+521 NI
-526 EEDDNTYDYLKY
+526 KEDDNVLDYAKY
-538 RTKKEAW
+538 RTKKDEW
-545 DFFANS
+545 DIFANS
-551 AMLANVSYVMP
+551 AVLANVTYVMP
-562 GFFNVGASVK
+562 SFFNVGVSFK
-572 AAGTLFKGTLGAQDG
+572 AAGTMFKGLLGAQDG

-599 NGITN
+599 NGTEN
-604 YSAGVNTYYDN
+604 YSVGANPYYDN
-615 DMGSAILTSVDFSIN
+615 DRGASILTAVDFAIY

-643 EIVVGKLDSPFMK
+643 ELVFGKMDSPLMEE
-656 DDGVYSKVYEETYKK
+656 DDGYNK
-671 EEGEWVWELETTDG
+671 D
-685 YQANKRQIDF
+685 KRQIDF

-719 NYQDESLVIDH
+719 NYQDGVVEVDGEIASTNL
-730 KKDSYESLSYFTF
+730 FTF

-761 VEFLYQMELSYYNGY
+761 VEFLYQMEVGYNDAY
-776 YGDMSKE
+776 FANSTAE
-783 TWDVVKMSGLQAS
+783 LWDIVGNSIQANK
-796 GMYNQ
+796 MYNQ
-801 MRATFYFD
+801 FRATMYFD

-819 LRNFYGDQKVNA
+819 LRNFWEHNNSA
-831 YNQLGVATLEKLS
+831 LGALTPAMLEKF
-844 DDSCAELGVG
+844 D
-854 ANAKEAVE
+854 NATTQEFTGRAQKNPEQLKEA
-862 NYWKNRTDYWNVG
+862 YWKGRTDYWNVG
-875 WALQFKWKLPLENLQ
+875 WALQFKWKLPLEALQ

-919 DSAGNSSWKKNQKT
+919 DSAGQSSVYKNNKDY
-933 WTEESSVFTVGLQWD
+933 TEETSVFTVGLQWD

>member
-153 NMWFGSNLSQRV
+153 NMWFGSNLSRKV
-165 KYNDDGTVNT
+165 AYKDDGTV
-175 GNIAVKTSEVV
+175 KTED
-186 ITNEQARDKDGKLI
+186 E
-200 FEADGT
+200 
-206 TPVFISKRIS
+206 VFIKGGT
-216 KDEPATG
+216 KEKVEGDNQNMAVV
-223 LAIEDTNLAHR
+223 DQNLSHR
-234 WEGENGTTK
+234 WEGENGTTA

-251 DKTRLRSS
+251 DKTRFRSS

-276 EINFNFIVETNY
+276 EINFNFNVETNY
-288 SNYWKA
+288 SSYWKA
-294 KDEHSRVDAQNEIQ
+294 SDKTARVDAMNEIQ

-323 AKDGA
+323 AKNGA
-328 WGRWVGEYTSTW
+328 WGRYVGEYTSTW
-340 DSTMAGD
+340 DSSLNSD

-394 EEITSNIEFYIHPKK
+394 EEIASNIEFYIHPKK
-409 VKNLN
+409 VKGLN
-414 ILVGLAHSWRDMAI
+414 ILVGLAHSWRDMAD

-433 EVWLGANANPTRFQ
+433 EVWLSGATNPGRMLT
-447 YNDHKYMAYLNADYK
+447 NDHKYMAYLNADYK
-462 VGNVAE
+462 VGGVAE
-468 FGAVVYWTSWSP
+468 FGAVAYWASWSP

-491 TVAPWLRLTPVKGLT
+491 TVAPWVRVTPIKGLT
-506 IEAEFATNASTIYMN
+506 IEAEVATNASTIYMN
-521 NGLGI
+521 NL
-526 EEDDNTYDYLKY
+526 EEDDNVLDYAKY
-538 RTKKEAW
+538 RTKKDEW
-545 DFFANS
+545 DIFANS
-551 AMLANVSYVMP
+551 AVLANVTYVMP
-562 GFFNVGASVK
+562 SFFNVGVSFK
-572 AAGTLFKGTLGAQDG
+572 AAGTMFKGLLGAQDG

-599 NGITN
+599 NGTEN
-604 YSAGVNTYYDN
+604 YTVGANPYYDN
-615 DMGSAILTSVDFSIN
+615 DRGASILTAVDFAIY

-643 EIVVGKLDSPFMK
+643 ELVFGKMDSPLM
-656 DDGVYSKVYEETYKK
+656 EEDY
-671 EEGEWVWELETTDG
+671 G
-685 YQANKRQIDF
+685 YDPDKRQIDF

-719 NYQDESLVIDH
+719 NYQDGTLGIVD
-730 KKDSYESLSYFTF
+730 KDGYLTKRIEDSTNLFTF
-743 NTVWLDF
+743 NTIWADF
-750 AYSNISKVLKS
+750 TYSNISKVLKS
-761 VEFLYQMELSYYNGY
+761 VEFLYQMEVSYYEGFYSNVGY
-776 YGDMSKE
+776 ES
-783 TWDVVKMSGLQAS
+783 TWDVLKNSIQAKS
-796 GMYNQ
+796 MYNQ
-801 MRATFYFD
+801 MRATLYFD

-819 LRNFYGDQKVNA
+819 LRNFYGDQNNGNVLNKLNEGIINKAGINDITAIANLANDKEILTKADLKKA
-831 YNQLGVATLEKLS
+831 YWA
-844 DDSCAELGVG
+844 
-854 ANAKEAVE
+854 
-862 NYWKNRTDYWNVG
+862 NRTDYWNVG
-875 WALQFKWKLPLENLQ
+875 WALQFKWKLPLEALQ

-919 DSAGNSSWKKNQKT
+919 DSAGQSSVYKNNKD
-933 WTEESSVFTVGLQWD
+933 WNEETSVFTVGLQWD

>member
-153 NMWFGSNLSQRV
+153 NMWFGSNLSRKV
-165 KYNDDGTVNT
+165 AY
-175 GNIAVKTSEVV
+175 
-186 ITNEQARDKDGKLI
+186 DKDGKVAK
-200 FEADGT
+200 EGK
-206 TPVFISKRIS
+206 VFIAGGTEETV
-216 KDEPATG
+216 KDDNQNMAVV
-223 LAIEDTNLAHR
+223 DQNLSHR
-234 WEGENGTTK
+234 WEGENGTTA

-251 DKTRLRSS
+251 DKTRFRSS

-276 EINFNFIVETNY
+276 EINFNFNVETNY
-288 SNYWKA
+288 SSYWKA
-294 KDEHSRVDAQNEIQ
+294 SDDTARVDAMNNIQ

-323 AKDGA
+323 AKNGA
-328 WGRWVGEYTSTW
+328 WGRYVGEYTSTW
-340 DSTMAGD
+340 DSSLNSD

-394 EEITSNIEFYIHPKK
+394 EEIASNIEFYIHPKK
-409 VKNLN
+409 VKGLN
-414 ILVGLAHSWRDMAI
+414 ILVGLAHSWRDMAD

-433 EVWLGANANPTRFQ
+433 EVWLSGATNPGRMLT
-447 YNDHKYMAYLNADYK
+447 NDHKYMAYLNADYK

-468 FGAVVYWTSWSP
+468 FGAVAYWASWSP

-491 TVAPWLRLTPVKGLT
+491 TVAPWVRVTPIKGLT
-506 IEAEFATNASTIYMN
+506 IEAEVATNASTIYMN
-521 NGLGI
+521 DL
-526 EEDDNTYDYLKY
+526 EEDDNVLDYAKY
-538 RTKKEAW
+538 RTKKDEW
-545 DFFANS
+545 DIFANS
-551 AMLANVSYVMP
+551 AVLANVTYVMP
-562 GFFNVGASVK
+562 SFFNVGVSFK
-572 AAGTLFKGTLGAQDG
+572 AAGTMFKGLLGAQDG

-599 NGITN
+599 NGTEN
-604 YSAGVNTYYDN
+604 YTVGANPYYDN
-615 DMGSAILTSVDFSIN
+615 DRGASILTAVDFAIY

-643 EIVVGKLDSPFMK
+643 ELVFGKMDSPLM
-656 DDGVYSKVYEETYKK
+656 EEDY
-671 EEGEWVWELETTDG
+671 G
-685 YQANKRQIDF
+685 YDPDKRQIDF

-719 NYQDESLVIDH
+719 NYQDGTLGIVD
-730 KKDSYESLSYFTF
+730 KDGYLTKRIEDSTNLFTF
-743 NTVWLDF
+743 NTIWADF
-750 AYSNISKVLKS
+750 TYSNISKVLKS
-761 VEFLYQMELSYYNGY
+761 VEFLYQMEVSYYEGFYSNVGY
-776 YGDMSKE
+776 ES
-783 TWDVVKMSGLQAS
+783 TWDVLKNSIQAKS
-796 GMYNQ
+796 MYNQ
-801 MRATFYFD
+801 MRATLYFD

-819 LRNFYGDQKVNA
+819 LRNFYGDQNNGNVLNKLNEGIINKAGINDITAIANLANDKEILTKADLKKA
-831 YNQLGVATLEKLS
+831 YWA
-844 DDSCAELGVG
+844 
-854 ANAKEAVE
+854 
-862 NYWKNRTDYWNVG
+862 NRTDYWNVG
-875 WALQFKWKLPLENLQ
+875 WALQFKWKLPLEALQ

-919 DSAGNSSWKKNQKT
+919 DSAGQSSVYKNNKD
-933 WTEESSVFTVGLQWD
+933 WNEETSVFTVGLQWD

>member
-11 AMMLFSVMTA
+11 AMMLFSVMAA

-153 NMWFGSNLSQRV
+153 NMWFGSNLSRKV
-165 KYNDDGTVNT
+165 AYNSDGTVKTEDKVRIVKNDK
-175 GNIAVKTSEVV
+175 GEDEKIDGVQIVGGDRVDVVGDNQNMAVVD
-186 ITNEQARDKDGKLI
+186 Q
-200 FEADGT
+200 
-206 TPVFISKRIS
+206 
-216 KDEPATG
+216 
-223 LAIEDTNLAHR
+223 NLSHR
-234 WEGENGTTK
+234 WEGENGTTA

-251 DKTRLRSS
+251 DKTRFRSS

-276 EINFNFIVETNY
+276 EINFNFNVETNY
-288 SNYWKA
+288 SSYWKA
-294 KDEHSRVDAQNEIQ
+294 SDKTAREDAMNEIQ
-308 RDAASQ
+308 RDATSQ

-323 AKDGA
+323 AKNGA
-328 WGRWVGEYTSTW
+328 WGRYVGEYTSTW
-340 DSTMAGD
+340 DSSLNSD

-394 EEITSNIEFYIHPKK
+394 EEIASNIEFYIHPKK
-409 VKNLN
+409 VKGLN
-414 ILVGLAHSWRDMAI
+414 ILVGLAHSWRDMAD

-433 EVWLGANANPTRFQ
+433 EVWLSGATNPGRMLT
-447 YNDHKYMAYLNADYK
+447 NDHKYMAYLNADYK

-468 FGAVVYWTSWSP
+468 FGAVAYWASWSP

-491 TVAPWLRLTPVKGLT
+491 TVAPWVRVTPIKGLT
-506 IEAEFATNASTIYMN
+506 IEAEVATNASTIYMN
-521 NGLGI
+521 DL
-526 EEDDNTYDYLKY
+526 EEDDNVLDYAKY
-538 RTKKEAW
+538 RTKKDEW
-545 DFFANS
+545 DIFANS
-551 AMLANVSYVMP
+551 AVLANVTYVMP
-562 GFFNVGASVK
+562 SFFNVGVSFK
-572 AAGTLFKGTLGAQDG
+572 AAGTMFKGLLGAQDG

-599 NGITN
+599 NGTEN
-604 YSAGVNTYYDN
+604 YSVGANPYYDN
-615 DMGSAILTSVDFSIN
+615 DRGASILTAVDFAIY

-643 EIVVGKLDSPFMK
+643 ELVFGKMDSPLMEGDAEYNK
-656 DDGVYSKVYEETYKK
+656 D
-671 EEGEWVWELETTDG
+671 
-685 YQANKRQIDF
+685 KRQIDF

-719 NYQDESLVIDH
+719 NFQDGAVFYGTD
-730 KKDSYESLSYFTF
+730 KKFSTNLFTF

-761 VEFLYQMELSYYNGY
+761 VEFLYQMEVGYNDGY
-776 YGDMSKE
+776 YATDIDEKL
-783 TWDVVKMSGLQAS
+783 WDVVGNSIQANK
-796 GMYNQ
+796 MYNQ
-801 MRATFYFD
+801 MRATLYFD

-819 LRNFYGDQKVNA
+819 LRNFWEHSNSS
-831 YNQLGVATLEKLS
+831 LGALNPAMLEKFNDETATALMGKRVTP
-844 DDSCAELGVG
+844 EQL
-854 ANAKEAVE
+854 KEA
-862 NYWKNRTDYWNVG
+862 YWKGRTDYWNVG
-875 WALQFKWKLPLENLQ
+875 WALQFKWKLPLEKLQ

-919 DSAGNSSWKKNQKT
+919 DSAGQSSVYKNNQNYT
-933 WTEESSVFTVGLQWD
+933 AESSVFTVGLQWD

>member
-1 MKKLIGLFVA
+1 
-11 AMMLFSVMTA
+11 
-21 NAKVTYE
+21 
-28 EKDGKWTCIIT
+28 
-39 YKNDNMAAVNC
+39 C

-153 NMWFGSNLSQRV
+153 NMWFGSNLSRKV
-165 KYNDDGTVNT
+165 AY
-175 GNIAVKTSEVV
+175 
-186 ITNEQARDKDGKLI
+186 DKDGKVAK
-200 FEADGT
+200 EGT
-206 TPVFISKRIS
+206 TKIDGGL
-216 KDEPATG
+216 DEKVEGDNQNMAVV
-223 LAIEDTNLAHR
+223 DQNLSHR
-234 WEGENGTTK
+234 WEGENGTTA

-251 DKTRLRSS
+251 DKTRFRSS

-276 EINFNFIVETNY
+276 EINFNFNVETNY
-288 SNYWKA
+288 SSYWKA
-294 KDEHSRVDAQNEIQ
+294 SDKTARVDAMNEIQ

-323 AKDGA
+323 AKNGA
-328 WGRWVGEYTSTW
+328 WGRYVGEYTSTW
-340 DSTMAGD
+340 DSSLNSD

-394 EEITSNIEFYIHPKK
+394 EEIASNIEFYIHPKK
-409 VKNLN
+409 VKGLN
-414 ILVGLAHSWRDMAI
+414 ILVGLAHSWRDMAD

-433 EVWLGANANPTRFQ
+433 EVWLSGATNPGRMLT
-447 YNDHKYMAYLNADYK
+447 NDHKYMAYLNADYK

-468 FGAVVYWTSWSP
+468 FGAVAYWASWSP

-491 TVAPWLRLTPVKGLT
+491 TVAPWVRVTPIKGLT
-506 IEAEFATNASTIYMN
+506 IEAEVATNASTIYMN
-521 NGLGI
+521 NL
-526 EEDDNTYDYLKY
+526 EEDDNILDYAKY
-538 RTKKEAW
+538 RTKKNEW
-545 DFFANS
+545 DIFANS
-551 AMLANVSYVMP
+551 AVLANVTYVMP
-562 GFFNVGASVK
+562 SFFNVGVSFK
-572 AAGTLFKGTLGAQDG
+572 AAGTMFKGLLGAQDG

-599 NGITN
+599 NGTEN
-604 YSAGVNTYYDN
+604 YTVGANPYYDN
-615 DMGSAILTSVDFSIN
+615 DRGASILTAVDFAIY

-643 EIVVGKLDSPFMK
+643 ELVFGKMDSPLMK
-656 DDGVYSKVYEETYKK
+656 DEEEYDG
-671 EEGEWVWELETTDG
+671 D
-685 YQANKRQIDF
+685 KRQIDF

-719 NYQDESLVIDH
+719 NYQDGKMKVDGEITSTNL
-730 KKDSYESLSYFTF
+730 FTF

-761 VEFLYQMELSYYNGY
+761 VEFLYQMEVGYNDGY
-776 YGDMSKE
+776 YTSTTKE
-783 TWDVVKMSGLQAS
+783 IWDIVGNSIQANK
-796 GMYNQ
+796 MYNQ
-801 MRATFYFD
+801 FRATLYFD
-809 KDISLGVGFI
+809 KDISLGIGFI
-819 LRNFYGDQKVNA
+819 LRNFWEHNDSI
-831 YNQLGVATLEKLS
+831 LGALSPAMLEKFDNDKVQKFTTAAL
-844 DDSCAELGVG
+844 DPEELKQ
-854 ANAKEAVE
+854 A
-862 NYWKNRTDYWNVG
+862 YWEGRTDYWNVG
-875 WALQFKWKLPLENLQ
+875 WALQFKWKLPLEKLQ

-919 DSAGNSSWKKNQKT
+919 DSAGQSSVYKNNKDYT
-933 WTEESSVFTVGLQWD
+933 AESSVFTVGLQWD

>member
-165 KYNDDGTVNT
+165 KYNKDGTVNT
-175 GNIAVKTSEVV
+175 GTVPVTTGEVDAEK
-186 ITNEQARDKDGKLI
+186 N
-200 FEADGT
+200 
-206 TPVFISKRIS
+206 PIS

-234 WEGENGTTK
+234 WEGENGTTA

-251 DKTRLRSS
+251 DKTRFRSS

-276 EINFNFIVETNY
+276 EINFNFNVETNY
-288 SNYWKA
+288 SSYWKA
-294 KDEHSRVDAQNEIQ
+294 SDKTARVDAMNEIQ

-323 AKDGA
+323 AKNGA
-328 WGRWVGEYTSTW
+328 WGRYVGEYTSTW
-340 DSTMAGD
+340 DSSLNSD

-394 EEITSNIEFYIHPKK
+394 EEIASNIEFYIHPKK
-409 VKNLN
+409 VKGLN
-414 ILVGLAHSWRDMAI
+414 ILVGLAHSWRDMAD

-433 EVWLGANANPTRFQ
+433 EVWLSGATNPGRMLT
-447 YNDHKYMAYLNADYK
+447 NDHKYMAYLNADYK
-462 VGNVAE
+462 VGGVAE
-468 FGAVVYWTSWSP
+468 FGAVAYWASWSP

-491 TVAPWLRLTPVKGLT
+491 TVAPWVRVTPIKGLT
-506 IEAEFATNASTIYMN
+506 IEAEVATNASTIYMN
-521 NGLGI
+521 NI
-526 EEDDNTYDYLKY
+526 KEDDNALDYAKY
-538 RTKKEAW
+538 RTKKDEW
-545 DFFANS
+545 DIFANS
-551 AMLANVSYVMP
+551 AVLANVTYVMP
-562 GFFNVGASVK
+562 SFFNVGVSFK
-572 AAGTLFKGTLGAQDG
+572 AAGTMFKGLLGAQDG

-599 NGITN
+599 NGTEN
-604 YSAGVNTYYDN
+604 YTVGANPYYDN
-615 DMGSAILTSVDFSIN
+615 DRGASILTAVDFAIY

-643 EIVVGKLDSPFMK
+643 EIVVGKMDSPLM
-656 DDGVYSKVYEETYKK
+656 EEDY
-671 EEGEWVWELETTDG
+671 G
-685 YQANKRQIDF
+685 YDPNKRQIDF

-719 NYQDESLVIDH
+719 NYQDGTLGIAN
-730 KKDSYESLSYFTF
+730 KKGYLTKRIEDSTNLFTF
-743 NTVWLDF
+743 NTIWADF
-750 AYSNISKVLKS
+750 TYSNISKVLKS
-761 VEFLYQMELSYYNGY
+761 VEFLYQMELSYYDGFYSNVY
-776 YGDMSKE
+776 NEE
-783 TWDVVKMSGLQAS
+783 TWDVLKNSIQAKS
-796 GMYNQ
+796 MYNQ
-801 MRATFYFD
+801 MRATLYFD

-819 LRNFYGDQKVNA
+819 LRNFYGDQNNGNA
-831 YNQLGVATLEKLS
+831 LNKLNEEIIEK
-844 DDSCAELGVG
+844 AG
-854 ANAKEAVE
+854 ANALLGLQKFSDPDAASGSKAAVKKA
-862 NYWKNRTDYWNVG
+862 YWANRTDYWNVG
-875 WALQFKWKLPLENLQ
+875 WALQFKWKLPLEKLQ

-919 DSAGNSSWKKNQKT
+919 DSAGKSSVYKNNADY
-933 WTEESSVFTVGLQWD
+933 TEETSVFTVGLQWD

>member
-153 NMWFGSNLSQRV
+153 NMWFGSNLSRKV
-165 KYNDDGTVNT
+165 AYKDDGTV
-175 GNIAVKTSEVV
+175 KTED
-186 ITNEQARDKDGKLI
+186 E
-200 FEADGT
+200 
-206 TPVFISKRIS
+206 VFIKGGT
-216 KDEPATG
+216 KEKVEGDNQNMAVV
-223 LAIEDTNLAHR
+223 DQNLSHR
-234 WEGENGTTK
+234 WEGENGTTA

-288 SNYWKA
+288 SSYWKA
-294 KDEHSRVDAQNEIQ
+294 SDDTARVDAMNEIQ

-328 WGRWVGEYTSTW
+328 WGRYVGEYTSTW
-340 DSTMAGD
+340 DSALYGD
-347 NNVIW
+347 NNTIW

-362 DDFEAKLGIMGNNGA
+362 DDFEAKVGILGNNAA

-394 EEITSNIEFYIHPKK
+394 EEIASNIEFYIHPKK
-409 VKNLN
+409 VKGLN
-414 ILVGLAHSWRDMAI
+414 ILVGLAHSWRDMAD

-433 EVWLGANANPTRFQ
+433 EVWLSGATNPGRMLT
-447 YNDHKYMAYLNADYK
+447 NDHKYMAYLNADYK

-468 FGAVVYWTSWSP
+468 FGAVAYWASWSP

-491 TVAPWLRLTPVKGLT
+491 TVAPWVRVTPIKGLT
-506 IEAEFATNASTIYMN
+506 IEAEVATNASTIYMN
-521 NGLGI
+521 DL
-526 EEDDNTYDYLKY
+526 EEDDNVLDYAKY
-538 RTKKEAW
+538 RTKKDEW
-545 DFFANS
+545 DIFANS
-551 AMLANVSYVMP
+551 AVLANVTYVMP
-562 GFFNVGASVK
+562 SFFNVGVSLK
-572 AAGTLFKGTLGAQDG
+572 AAGTTFKGLLGAQDG

-599 NGITN
+599 NGTEN
-604 YSAGVNTYYDN
+604 YSVGANPYYDN
-615 DMGSAILTSVDFSIN
+615 DRGASILTAVDFAIY

-643 EIVVGKLDSPFMK
+643 ELVFGKMDSPLMK
-656 DDGVYSKVYEETYKK
+656 DEKEYDG
-671 EEGEWVWELETTDG
+671 D
-685 YQANKRQIDF
+685 KRQIDF

-719 NYQDESLVIDH
+719 NYQDGTLKVNKENKV
-730 KKDSYESLSYFTF
+730 DSTNLFTF
-743 NTVWLDF
+743 NTVWADF

-761 VEFLYQMELSYYNGY
+761 VEFLYQMELSYYDGY
-776 YGDMSKE
+776 YGGDKGIYNE
-783 TWDVVKMSGLQAS
+783 NTWGALKDSIQAKS
-796 GMYNQ
+796 MYNQ
-801 MRATFYFD
+801 FRVTMYFD

-819 LRNFYGDQKVNA
+819 LRNFYGDQSS
-831 YNQLGVATLEKLS
+831 GVLNKLS
-844 DDSCAELGVG
+844 EAGLDKLTD
-854 ANAKEAVE
+854 KEASFFAVNE
-862 NYWKNRTDYWNVG
+862 GLGNLTTKADLKKAYWNNRTDYWNVG
-875 WALQFKWKLPLENLQ
+875 WALQFKWKLPLEALQ

-919 DSAGNSSWKKNQKT
+919 DSAGQSSVYKNNKD
-933 WTEESSVFTVGLQWD
+933 WNEETSVFTVGLQWD

>member
-153 NMWFGSNLSQRV
+153 NMWFGSNLSQRI

-175 GNIAVKTSEVV
+175 GNIGVM
-186 ITNEQARDKDGKLI
+186 TNKVDAE
-200 FEADGT
+200 EN
-206 TPVFISKRIS
+206 RIYE
-216 KDEPATG
+216 DEPATG
-223 LAIEDTNLAHR
+223 LAIEDTNLSHR
-234 WEGENGTTK
+234 WEGENGTTA

-251 DKTRLRSS
+251 DKTRFRSS

-276 EINFNFIVETNY
+276 EINFNFNVETNY
-288 SNYWKA
+288 SSYWKA
-294 KDEHSRVDAQNEIQ
+294 SDDTARVDAMNKIQ
-308 RDAASQ
+308 RNAASQ

-323 AKDGA
+323 AKNGA
-328 WGRWVGEYTSTW
+328 WGRYVGEYTSTW
-340 DSTMAGD
+340 DSSLNSD

-394 EEITSNIEFYIHPKK
+394 EEIASNIEFYIHPKK
-409 VKNLN
+409 VKGLN
-414 ILVGLAHSWRDMAI
+414 ILVGLAHSWRDMAD

-433 EVWLGANANPTRFQ
+433 EVWLSGATNPGRMLT
-447 YNDHKYMAYLNADYK
+447 NDHKYMAYLNADYK

-468 FGAVVYWTSWSP
+468 FGAVAYWASWSP

-491 TVAPWLRLTPVKGLT
+491 TVAPWVRVTPIKGLT
-506 IEAEFATNASTIYMN
+506 IEAEVATNASTIYMN
-521 NGLGI
+521 NI
-526 EEDDNTYDYLKY
+526 KEDDNVLDYAKY
-538 RTKKEAW
+538 RTKKDEW
-545 DFFANS
+545 DIFANS
-551 AMLANVSYVMP
+551 AVLANVTYVMP
-562 GFFNVGASVK
+562 SFFNVGVSFK
-572 AAGTLFKGTLGAQDG
+572 AAGTMFKGLLGAQDG

-599 NGITN
+599 NGTEN
-604 YSAGVNTYYDN
+604 YSVGANPYYDN
-615 DMGSAILTSVDFSIN
+615 DRGASILTAVDFAIY

-643 EIVVGKLDSPFMK
+643 EIVVGKLDSPLMK
-656 DDGVYSKVYEETYKK
+656 DDGVYSKVYE
-671 EEGEWVWELETTDG
+671 GEYLVTDG

-719 NYQDESLVIDH
+719 NYQDESLVIDYQEN
-730 KKDSYESLSYFTF
+730 SYESLSYFTF
-743 NTVWLDF
+743 NTIWLDF

-761 VEFLYQMELSYYNGY
+761 VEFLYQMELSYYDGY
-776 YGDMSKE
+776 YSDMTKAA
-783 TWDVVKMSGLQAS
+783 WDVVKMSGLQAS

-819 LRNFYGDQKVNA
+819 LRNFYGNQEKNA
-831 YNQLGVATLEKLS
+831 YNQLGATTLGKLS
-844 DDSCAELGVG
+844 DESCAELGVG
-854 ANAKEAVE
+854 TSTKEAVE
-862 NYWKNRTDYWNVG
+862 NYWENKTDYWNVG
-875 WALQFKWKLPLENLQ
+875 WALQFKWKLPLEKLQ

-919 DSAGNSSWKKNQKT
+919 DSAGQSSVYKNNQNYT
-933 WTEESSVFTVGLQWD
+933 AESSVFTVGLQWD

>member
-11 AMMLFSVMTA
+11 AMMLFSVMAA

-39 YKNDNMAAVNC
+39 YKNDSMAAVNC

-97 AYFEDPEMPESVAN
+97 AYFEDPEMPESIAN

-116 NGVVRR
+116 NGVLRK
-122 PKAGGAGAAAAAE
+122 PKAGGAGAAAAEE

-153 NMWFGSNLSQRV
+153 NMWFGSNLSRKV
-165 KYNDDGTVNT
+165 AY
-175 GNIAVKTSEVV
+175 
-186 ITNEQARDKDGKLI
+186 DKDGKI
-200 FEADGT
+200 AKESTVQIAGGSTEKVEGDNQNMA
-206 TPVFISKRIS
+206 VV
-216 KDEPATG
+216 DQ
-223 LAIEDTNLAHR
+223 NLSHR
-234 WEGENGTTK
+234 WEGENGTTA

-251 DKTRLRSS
+251 NKTRLRSS

-270 HMQLDA
+270 HMQLDT

-288 SNYWKA
+288 SSYWKA
-294 KDEHSRVDAQNEIQ
+294 SDDTARTDAMNKIQ

-323 AKDGA
+323 SKNGA
-328 WGRWVGEYTSTW
+328 WGRYVGEYTSTW
-340 DSTMAGD
+340 DSALYAD

-362 DDFEAKLGIMGNNGA
+362 DDFEAKLGVLGNNGA

-394 EEITSNIEFYIHPKK
+394 EEIASNIEFYIHPTK

-414 ILVGLAHSWRDMAI
+414 ILVGLAHSWRDMAV

-433 EVWLGANANPTRFQ
+433 EVWLSGSSNPGRMLT
-447 YNDHKYMAYLNADYK
+447 NDHKYMTYLNADYK
-462 VGNVAE
+462 VGPAE
-468 FGAVVYWTSWSP
+468 FGAVAYWASWSP

-491 TVAPWLRLTPVKGLT
+491 TVAPWLRLNPIKGLT
-506 IEAEFATNASTIYMN
+506 IEAEVATNASTVFMN
-521 NGLGI
+521 NLTD
-526 EEDDNTYDYLKY
+526 DDNVYDYAKY
-538 RTKKEAW
+538 RSKKDEW
-545 DFFANS
+545 DIFANS
-551 AMLANVSYVMP
+551 AVLANVSYVMP
-562 GFFNVGASVK
+562 SFFNVGVSFK

-599 NGITN
+599 NGIEN
-604 YSAGVNTYYDN
+604 YSVGANPYYDN
-615 DMGSAILTSVDFSIN
+615 DRGASMLTAVDFAIY

-643 EIVVGKLDSPFMK
+643 ELVFGKMDSPLMDE
-656 DDGVYSKVYEETYKK
+656 DDGYDK
-671 EEGEWVWELETTDG
+671 D
-685 YQANKRQIDF
+685 KRQIDF
-695 LSSPFIGTQWKNL
+695 LSSPFIGTQYKNI
-708 SANLGVTFSYT
+708 SANVGVTFSYT
-719 NYQDESLVIDH
+719 NYQDGTV
-730 KKDSYESLSYFTF
+730 KVKDEIVSTNLFTF

-750 AYSNISKVLKS
+750 TYSNISKVLKS
-761 VEFLYQMELSYYNGY
+761 VEFLYQMEIGYKDAYYTNSSEDLWKIMGN
-776 YGDMSKE
+776 
-783 TWDVVKMSGLQAS
+783 TIQADK
-796 GMYNQ
+796 MYNQ
-801 MRATFYFD
+801 MRATLYFD
-809 KDISLGVGFI
+809 KDISLGIGFI
-819 LRNFYGDQKVNA
+819 LRNFWEHSSKTLGALNSTMLNKFDKATVQEFTGKSLKTVE
-831 YNQLGVATLEKLS
+831 QL
-844 DDSCAELGVG
+844 
-854 ANAKEAVE
+854 KEA
-862 NYWKNRTDYWNVG
+862 YWEGRTDYWNVG
-875 WALQFKWKLPLENLQ
+875 WALQFKWKLPLEALQ

-919 DSAGNSSWKKNQKT
+919 DSMGQDSVYKNNKDYTQ
-933 WTEESSVFTVGLQWD
+933 EQSVFTVGLQWD